1 MVSHSCNPRTPE
13 EDQEFKVALNYIK
26 PCLKGNR
33 KVEKRRE
40 NKQTKKN
47 RGPPGLQLNTK
58 SPESTH
64 F

>member
-1 MVSHSCNPRTPE
+1 MVSHSCNPKTPE

-26 PCLKGNR
+26 SCLKGNR
-33 KVEKRRE
+33 EVEKRIE
-40 NKQTKKN
+40 NRKKN
-47 RGPPGLQLNTK
+47 RGPPGLQLSTK